1 MPYALNSARDRA
13 GGIRGCRRRLRE
25 ADRTIRML
33 PVAALPRA
41 CAGTRSGVTLPELM
55 VALAIIAV
63 LLALGAPNLGS
74 LFGDSARATAANTLI
89 GTLRFARTEA
99 VNRAVDVVVC
109 PGDGAAS
116 AGGAADPCTARSA
129 AASGDI
135 AWQQGYLVAVAD
147 TGEPLRV
154 QPATRGVTIET
165 PASVDR
171 LRFRPDGSLSGRSG
185 SLSVCAAGDD
195 AASDE
200 ARDSATA
207 RPSAVVISRV
217 GRVRATD
224 RLPGGEPIDCS

>member
-1 MPYALNSARDRA
+1 L
-13 GGIRGCRRRLRE
+13 
-25 ADRTIRML
+25 L
-33 PVAALPRA
+33 PVAALPRTS
-41 CAGTRSGVTLPELM
+41 AGTRSGVTLPELM
-55 VALAIIAV
+55 VALAIITV
-63 LLALGAPNLGS
+63 LLALGTPNLRS

-99 VNRAVDVVVC
+99 VNRAVDVLVC

-116 AGGAADPCTARSA
+116 AGTAADPCIART
-129 AASGDI
+129 AASGNI
-135 AWQQGYLVAVAD
+135 AWQQGYLVAVAE

-154 QPATRGVTIET
+154 QPAARGVTIET
-165 PASVDR
+165 PASVER

-185 SLSVCAAGDD
+185 SFRVCAAGDD

-217 GRVRATD
+217 GRVRSAE
-224 RLPGGEPIDCS
+224 RLPGGAPIDCS